1 MITTQYAGNP
11 CCRTRLPPMD
21 HFEKE
26 EQRERKKER
35 GKKRKKGNRVTE
47 VDEEEERQ
55 AIFLSRTR
63 LIYPWIIACPL
74 GKTGWLGCSFFI
86 GTFNFPFSFLFFFYF
101 CLFLFPPLFF
111 FFVLP
116 RRKIAH
122 WFSLQLKKQRHCG
135 ESHCHR
141 HLIIESRTKTFCATL
156 FEAARW
162 GYIPHR
168 WGVTERRVHAN
179 AVAVTFRGFIFELD
193 RDWKWL
199 KLACNAYSRGK
210 WEWMA
215 KEKELIA

>member
-26 EQRERKKER
+26 EQREKE
-35 GKKRKKGNRVTE
+35 GKKGRRAIEWPRWMKRKRETGH
-47 VDEEEERQ
+47 
-55 AIFLSRTR
+55 FLSRTR

-74 GKTGWLGCSFFI
+74 EKTGWLGCSFFI
-86 GTFNFPFSFLFFFYF
+86 GTFNFPFSFLFFF
-101 CLFLFPPLFF
+101 LFLFIFIPASFF
-111 FFVLP
+111 LFVLP

-210 WEWMA
+210 WEWMT
-215 KEKELIA
+215 KEKELVA

>member
-86 GTFNFPFSFLFFFYF
+86 GTFNFPFSFLFFF
-101 CLFLFPPLFF
+101 LFLFIFIPASFFLFCPPSEKDSSLI
-111 FFVLP
+111 LP
-116 RRKIAH
+116 PVEEA
-122 WFSLQLKKQRHCG
+122 
-135 ESHCHR
+135 E
-141 HLIIESRTKTFCATL
+141 TL
-156 FEAARW
+156 
-162 GYIPHR
+162 
-168 WGVTERRVHAN
+168 WGVALSPTLDNWIEDKDLLCDFIWGSALGIYTTPVRCYRETCACECCRGN
-179 AVAVTFRGFIFELD
+179 FSRFYFWAGSRLKVAKISL
-193 RDWKWL
+193 
-199 KLACNAYSRGK
+199 
-210 WEWMA
+210 
-215 KEKELIA
+215 